1 MSIHFNDG
9 YERKTMTTTKE
20 NIEIIHHF
28 FRAEKA
34 SFKEMVAQLIE
45 RYTAAYLPVR
55 MVFFG
60 APADNEEYAAHLATL
75 KEAVGNSFREYKP
88 LVSYVAQ
95 PVDTGG
101 IAMEV
106 HEVVLTGEDGVAYR
120 QHADIPYIVVERE
133 GCKRLFL
140 GGVTG
145 DVLHQSIRRQAHD
158 VFARIRRVL
167 EAECMPVSA
176 IIRQWNY
183 IEKIT
188 GYDDAGHQHYQDFND
203 ARSLFYSDAEWTA
216 GYPAATGIGTQW
228 GGVMID
234 MDVLLCPDKTVQV
247 AGVDNPLQVAAH
259 AYSQQVLSG
268 KTTLQQRT
276 TPKFERAKAVWK
288 KDHGF
293 IYISGTAAIRGEQSL
308 EGVGIEKQTL
318 ATLENIEYLV
328 SGENLRR
335 TGVPVTKD
343 TGLINFRVYV
353 KHWEDLEKARRV
365 VETRYPSLPAI
376 YTLTDV
382 CRPELLIEIE
392 GMGILE

>member
-1 MSIHFNDG
+1 
-9 YERKTMTTTKE
+9 MTTTKE
-20 NIEIIHHF
+20 NIEIIHRF
-28 FRAEKA
+28 LQAEKA
-34 SFKEMVAQLIE
+34 PFKEMVIQLLE

-60 APADNEEYAAHLATL
+60 APADNEEYVAHLATL
-75 KEAVGNSFREYKP
+75 KETVENTFREYKP

-106 HEVVLTGEDGVAYR
+106 HEVVLTGEDGIAHQ
-120 QHADIPYIVVERE
+120 QHADIPYIVVERK

-145 DVLHQSIRRQAHD
+145 DVLHQSIRRQADD

-167 EAECMPVSA
+167 EVERMPVSA

-203 ARSLFYSDAEWTA
+203 ARSLFYSNTEWKT

-234 MDVLLCPDKTVQV
+234 MDVLLCPDQTVQV

-259 AYSQQVLSG
+259 AYSQQVLLG
-268 KTTLQQRT
+268 KTALQQRT

-328 SGENLRR
+328 SSENLRR
-335 TGVPVTKD
+335 SGVPVTKD